1 MKTREVAREEV
12 ERLVEIALF
21 KIPADLI
28 LKAGGLV
35 NVFTGKVQEGVTV
48 GISGKRVA
56 YVAGR
61 GQAVPT
67 GPDTRI
73 IDVSNSILCPGFI
86 EGHTHVDGWASL
98 PEFLK
103 YAVKGGATTIVT
115 ETSTIAAAMG
125 FEGVKTFIEET
136 ERQPVPVFITTPS
149 EIPPFPEFETCAP
162 FNDSDFLKILEHE
175 RCVGM
180 GEVYWGPVIDGRE
193 DVIRKIAA
201 TLTAGKPVE
210 GHAAGARREKLA
222 AYRAAGISSCHESI
236 TIEEAEEKLA
246 LGMDVMIRCG
256 YIRNDLKAIAPI
268 FTRNVDTD
276 GLMLVSDGYSPKMLV
291 LNGYLN
297 HIAHLAVS
305 YGIDPVEVVKML
317 TIRIARHF
325 HLEHRGGIAPG
336 WLADIIAVENLH
348 NFSVKTVISE
358 GNVLRHDGNME
369 AVFPTAIFPKRF
381 KNSISAPEVNEIDFY
396 QCAETDPARVKV
408 IVIKTETVTEIEET
422 ELELAE
428 NGNIMTDP
436 SRDIIKLAVIYRGS
450 SQFQGTI
457 GFIKGFGLKEG
468 AVATSLSWDCNNI
481 VAVGPNECDMAAAV
495 NRVRDLGGGMVIC
508 LGEESVIEVPL
519 PWGGVTSGKP
529 LAELAC
535 EINEFEKVLMDMGCP
550 LPRPFLA
557 LQTLSFTGLPFYR
570 LTDKGLLDIR
580 ARKLISVMP

>member
-1 MKTREVAREEV
+1 MKTGEVTREEV
-12 ERLVEIALF
+12 ERLVGVALF
-21 KIPADLI
+21 KVPADLI
-28 LKAGGLV
+28 LKARGLV
-35 NVFTGKVQEGVTV
+35 NVFTGEVQKGAAV
-48 GISGKRVA
+48 GIAGKRIA
-56 YVAGR
+56 YVAGQD
-61 GQAVPT
+61 QAVPT
-67 GPDTRI
+67 GPDTRV
-73 IDVSNSILCPGFI
+73 IDVGDSILCPGFI

-103 YAVKGGATTIVT
+103 YAVKGGATAIVT

-162 FNDSDFLKILEHE
+162 FNHSDFLKILGHE

-268 FTRNVDTD
+268 FSRNVDTG

-305 YGIDPVEVVKML
+305 YGIDPIEVVKML

-325 HLEHRGGIAPG
+325 HLERRGGIAPG
-336 WLADIIAVENLH
+336 WLADIIAVEDLRD
-348 NFSVKTVISE
+348 FSVKTVISE
-358 GNVLRHDGNME
+358 GNVLLHAGNME
-369 AVFPTAIFPKRF
+369 AAFPTAIFPKTF

-396 QCAETDPARVKV
+396 QCAETDPARVRV
-408 IVIKTETVTEIEET
+408 IVIKTETVTEIEEN

-428 NGNIMTDP
+428 NGNIMTNP
-436 SRDIIKLAVIYRGS
+436 SRDIIKLAVIYRGA

-481 VAVGPNECDMAAAV
+481 VVVGPNECDMAASV

-519 PWGGVTSGKP
+519 PWGGITSGKP

-580 ARKLISVMP
+580 ARKLIPVMP